1 MVDTIIKNVRCLNDG
16 EWRESEL
23 GIEAGR
29 IVEMGSSVTG
39 AARTEIDGAG
49 AYCFPGGVDLHVHF
63 NEPGRT
69 EWEGF
74 ATGSAAAA
82 AGGITY
88 VAEMPLNS
96 IPSTTTVAALYA
108 KQRAIHGKSRVDF
121 GLWGG
126 VVPGNADHL
135 QALADAG
142 VMGFKA
148 FMSPSGTDDF
158 ENSDTAT
165 LREAMRR
172 IAPTGLRLALHAED
186 PAVLRSAA
194 IGLGH
199 RESAADWEAS
209 RPIEAELEAVRTA
222 IDLAGETG
230 CPITIVHVTAAAVV
244 DLIDQARARGVD
256 ILCETC
262 PHYLLLT
269 LEDAARI
276 GPDAKCAPP
285 LRPSQERDLLWER
298 LWQDTIDTL
307 GSDHSPCPPD
317 LKSGQSFYEA
327 WGGIAGV
334 QHGLAGMLDAVGVD
348 DAPRMIQLSRL
359 FAKRPADAVGLVGK
373 GGLAPG
379 QDADFF
385 LVKPLGQPGA
395 IESGSLLTRHPCSAY
410 VGRALGLALTDT
422 WLRGEQIVRDGRLC
436 GEPIGTFIKGSG
448 GARK

>member
-1 MVDTIIKNVRCLNDG
+1 MIDTIIKNIRCLDKG

-23 GIEAGR
+23 AIEAGR
-29 IVEMGSSVTG
+29 VVENGCSVTG
-39 AARTEIDGAG
+39 MARAEVDGAG
-49 AYCFPGGVDLHVHF
+49 AYCLPGGADLHVHF

-69 EWEGF
+69 DWEGF

-108 KQRAIHGKSRVDF
+108 KQRAIHGKSWVDY

-158 ENSDTAT
+158 ENSDTST
-165 LREAMRR
+165 LREAMWR

-194 IGLGH
+194 TGRRS

-209 RPIEAELEAVRTA
+209 RPIEAELKAVRTA

-244 DLIDQARARGVD
+244 DLIDEARLRGVD

-269 LEDAARI
+269 LADAARI

-285 LRPSQERDLLWER
+285 LRPPRERDLLWER
-298 LWQDTIDTL
+298 LWQNKIDTL
-307 GSDHSPCPPD
+307 GSDHSPCLPD

-334 QHGLAGMLDAVGVD
+334 QHGLPGVLDAAGVD
-348 DAPRMIQLSRL
+348 DAARMIQLSRL
-359 FAKRPADAVGLVGK
+359 FAKRPAETVGLAGK

-385 LVKPLGQPGA
+385 LVKQLGQPEA

-410 VGRALGLALTDT
+410 IGRRLGLALSGT

-436 GEPIGTFIKGSG
+436 GQRIGGFIKGTG
-448 GARK
+448 GVEK